1 MKLRSFFPNK
11 IIACPDQAGSGKKV
25 NLIKKNMK
33 ASDIAIY
40 REQMVPQFSLT
51 NIEGCFLQIAEGGL
65 ILFVAAPKLQKEE
78 IEMFNYRTKKMG
90 YITDDNGMFA
100 FIADNI
106 LCSELTFYPYPE
118 LKDMINRLSASLSV
132 VLIDSAKD
140 KVVSIKELI
149 ILETVFHKAIEQ
161 WNLSIQN
168 GISHQEY
175 LHWVSRTLY
184 SHSCS
189 YNSKNAENKQ
199 IVQELNA
206 TEIIIMD

>member
-1 MKLRSFFPNK
+1 
-11 IIACPDQAGSGKKV
+11 
-25 NLIKKNMK
+25 MK

-106 LCSELTFYPYPE
+106 LCTELTFYPYP
-118 LKDMINRLSASLSV
+118 
-132 VLIDSAKD
+132 
-140 KVVSIKELI
+140 
-149 ILETVFHKAIEQ
+149 
-161 WNLSIQN
+161 
-168 GISHQEY
+168 
-175 LHWVSRTLY
+175 
-184 SHSCS
+184 
-189 YNSKNAENKQ
+189 
-199 IVQELNA
+199 
-206 TEIIIMD
+206 

>member
-1 MKLRSFFPNK
+1 MD
-11 IIACPDQAGSGKKV
+11 CG
-25 NLIKKNMK
+25 
-33 ASDIAIY
+33 Y
-40 REQMVPQFSLT
+40 
-51 NIEGCFLQIAEGGL
+51 LQIAEGGF
-65 ILFVAAPKLQKEE
+65 ILFVTAAKLKKEE

-90 YITDDNGMFA
+90 YITDNNGMFA

-106 LCSELTFYPYPE
+106 LCTELAFYPYPE
-118 LKDMINRLSASLSV
+118 QKDMLDRLHNNMSV
-132 VLIDSAKD
+132 VLIDPAKD

-149 ILETVFHKAIEQ
+149 IPKTVFDKAIEQ

-189 YNSKNAENKQ
+189 YNSKIAVNKQ
-199 IVQELNA
+199 LVQELNA
-206 TEIIIMD
+206 KEIIIMD